1 MEAMT
6 DFIKIGDSGPG
17 LRQETAI
24 VPILQVAPR
33 RLWRLGNQAVQI
45 PAHRIP

>member
-1 MEAMT
+1 MEALT
-6 DFIKIGDSGPG
+6 DSIKIGDRGPG

-33 RLWRLGNQAVQI
+33 RLWQQGIQAVQV